1 VESGLSST
9 DLTVG
14 RGRPTDSS
22 ASVSITAGRGAAV
35 RWSRGYRAL
44 VRDGPAAELI
54 GIGLLLAVLAFAII
68 RPRRLPE
75 AVAAV
80 PAAGLVLLLGLVSPS
95 RAWQRTWELLPTIGF
110 LAAILVLAHLVD
122 REGVFEW
129 LGGRLAGACRG
140 RPRRLLVLTFAAAA
154 GTTAVLSL
162 DATVVLLTPVV
173 FATAGTLRVR
183 AKPHVYACTHLANSA
198 STLFPVSNLTNLLA
212 FGATGLSFLSFTG
225 LMVLPWL
232 AAIGV
237 ELAVFLRFFASDLA
251 GSGTPDDEDE
261 RTPAPRFA
269 LVVLGCVLVGFGLT
283 SLVGLAP
290 AWVAAAG
297 ALVLAVRGIA
307 RKTVTVGAVS
317 TEVAPLFLLFVLGLA
332 IVVQA
337 VADHGLGRLL
347 SDVVPTSPGLAGLLG
362 AAVLAAVLA
371 NVLNNLPAVLVLL
384 PALGAHPS
392 VGIVLAVLLGVNL
405 GPNATYV
412 GSLATLLWRRVL
424 AGRGLVPTLRE
435 FLRLGAL
442 TVPLSLL
449 ASVLALWLGLLLSG

>member
-1 VESGLSST
+1 VHHG
-9 DLTVG
+9 
-14 RGRPTDSS
+14 PT
-22 ASVSITAGRGAAV
+22 
-35 RWSRGYRAL
+35 
-44 VRDGPAAELI
+44 AELI
-54 GIGLLLAVLAFAII
+54 GIGLLLAVLAFAIV

-80 PAAGLVLLLGLVSPS
+80 PAAGLILLLGIVSPGE
-95 RAWQRTWELLPTIGF
+95 AAHRTTELLPTIGF

-122 REGVFEW
+122 GEGVFTW
-129 LGGRLAGACRG
+129 LGTRVAKAAKGS
-140 RPRRLLVLTFAAAA
+140 PRRLLVLTFAAAA

-212 FGATGLSFLSFTG
+212 FGATGLSFLSFAG
-225 LMVLPWL
+225 LMALPWL
-232 AAIGV
+232 AAVAV
-237 ELAVFLRFFASDLA
+237 ELLVFLRFFGTDLVGRA
-251 GSGTPDDEDE
+251 EPEDE
-261 RTPAPRFA
+261 EQTPAPWFA
-269 LVVLGCVLVGFGLT
+269 LIVLAAVLVGFGLT

-290 AWVAAAG
+290 VWVAAAG
-297 ALVLAVRGIA
+297 ALVLAVRGFIN
-307 RKTVTVGAVS
+307 KTTTISKIVQEA
-317 TEVAPLFLLFVLGLA
+317 APLFLLFVLGLA
-332 IVVQA
+332 IVAQA
-337 VADHGLGRLL
+337 VADHGLGQL
-347 SDVVPTSPGLAGLLG
+347 LAGIVPAAPTLLG
-362 AAVLAAVLA
+362 LLLTAVLAAVLA
-371 NVLNNLPAVLVLL
+371 NLLNNLPATLVLL
-384 PALGAHPS
+384 PALGAHPNA
-392 VGIVLAVLLGVNL
+392 GIVLAVLLGVNL

-449 ASVLALWLGLLLSG
+449 AGVLALWLGLTLSGLTS

>member
-1 VESGLSST
+1 
-9 DLTVG
+9 
-14 RGRPTDSS
+14 
-22 ASVSITAGRGAAV
+22 
-35 RWSRGYRAL
+35 

-95 RAWQRTWELLPTIGF
+95 LAWQRTWELLPTIGF

-122 REGVFEW
+122 GEGVFEW

-140 RPRRLLVLTFAAAA
+140 RPRRLLVSTFAAAA

-251 GSGTPDDEDE
+251 GSGSQDSDEDE
-261 RTPAPRFA
+261 PASAPRFA
-269 LVVLGCVLVGFGLT
+269 LVVLGCVLLGFGST
-283 SLVGLAP
+283 SLLGLAP

-307 RKTVTVGAVS
+307 RKTVTVRAVAAE
-317 TEVAPLFLLFVLGLA
+317 TAPLFLLFVLGLA
-332 IVVQA
+332 VVVQA
-337 VADHGLGRLL
+337 VADHGLGRVL
-347 SDVVPTSPGLAGLLG
+347 SNVVPTSPGLVGLLG
-362 AAVLAAVLA
+362 AAALAAVLA

>member
-1 VESGLSST
+1 VH
-9 DLTVG
+9 
-14 RGRPTDSS
+14 
-22 ASVSITAGRGAAV
+22 
-35 RWSRGYRAL
+35 
-44 VRDGPAAELI
+44 DGPAAEVI
-54 GIGLLLAVLAFAII
+54 GIVLLLAVLGFAII

-95 RAWQRTWELLPTIGF
+95 RAGQRTLELLPTIGF

-122 REGVFEW
+122 SEGVFEW
-129 LGGRLAGACRG
+129 LGGRLARACRG
-140 RPRRLLVLTFAAAA
+140 RPRRLLVLTFGAAAV
-154 GTTAVLSL
+154 TTAVLSL

-173 FATAGTLRVR
+173 FATASTLGVR

-212 FGATGLSFLSFTG
+212 FGATGLSFVSFTG

-232 AAIGV
+232 VAIAV
-237 ELAVFLRFFASDLA
+237 ELAVFLRFFSSDLA
-251 GSGTPDDEDE
+251 GSATEDE
-261 RTPAPRFA
+261 QPADRATPTFA
-269 LVVLGCVLVGFGLT
+269 LVVLAGVLVGFGVT

-297 ALVLAVRGIA
+297 ALVLAVRGVA
-307 RKTVTVGAVS
+307 CRTVTVRAVLVE
-317 TEVAPLFLLFVLGLA
+317 TAPLFLLFVLGLA

-347 SDVVPTSPGLAGLLG
+347 SAVVPTGAGLPALLG
-362 AAVLAAVLA
+362 AAALAAVLA
-371 NVLNNLPAVLVLL
+371 NLLNNLPTVLVLL
-384 PALGAHPS
+384 PALGPHPS
-392 VGIVLAVLLGVNL
+392 AGIVLAVLLGVNL

-449 ASVLALWLGLLLSG
+449 ASVLALWLTLFLSG